1 MDMRETA
8 EDRAFREEVRA
19 FVRHELPAGIK
30 VHNEEGWEPEKDEMA
45 RWHSILAR
53 KGWLAP
59 SWPKE
64 HGGTG
69 WSLMQ
74 RHIFEEECALNY
86 CPPLHIFNIAMIGPI
101 LIEYGTEAQK
111 RRYLSGI
118 LEVKDWWC
126 QGYSEPDA
134 GSDLAALKT
143 EARREGDYY
152 ILNGTKVWTSLA
164 HWATH
169 IFCLVRTR
177 KEGKPQQGISFLLVD
192 MASRGISIQP
202 IPTINGQHIFNQV
215 VFENVRVPIANLV
228 HKENEGWTVA
238 KSLLEHER
246 LFLARVGDN
255 KKRLQRLKE
264 IARRELAH
272 GKPLIEHDW
281 FRRKLAQ
288 YEVRVRAL
296 DLSVLRF
303 IAKADAGGKLDP
315 SVTMLKMQGTE
326 LLQDL
331 LQATVDA
338 LGYYGVPFQAH
349 GITNDDLAPPI
360 GPDYAPGASNARF
373 RSRAFTIA
381 GGGSEIQ
388 QNIMA
393 KHLLG

>member
-19 FVRHELPAGIK
+19 FVRHELPADIK

-118 LEVKDWWC
+118 LEVNDWWC

-177 KEGKPQQGISFLLVD
+177 KKKKPHHCISYK
-192 MASRGISIQP
+192 
-202 IPTINGQHIFNQV
+202 TI
-215 VFENVRVPIANLV
+215 
-228 HKENEGWTVA
+228 
-238 KSLLEHER
+238 
-246 LFLARVGDN
+246 
-255 KKRLQRLKE
+255 
-264 IARRELAH
+264 
-272 GKPLIEHDW
+272 
-281 FRRKLAQ
+281 
-288 YEVRVRAL
+288 
-296 DLSVLRF
+296 
-303 IAKADAGGKLDP
+303 
-315 SVTMLKMQGTE
+315 
-326 LLQDL
+326 
-331 LQATVDA
+331 
-338 LGYYGVPFQAH
+338 
-349 GITNDDLAPPI
+349 DD
-360 GPDYAPGASNARF
+360 F
-373 RSRAFTIA
+373 
-381 GGGSEIQ
+381 
-388 QNIMA
+388 
-393 KHLLG
+393 

>member
-1 MDMRETA
+1 MNLQETA
-8 EDRAFREEVRA
+8 EDRAFRASVRE
-19 FVRHELPAGIK
+19 FVRRELPADIRL
-30 VHNEEGWEPEKDEMA
+30 HNEEGWEPEKDEMA

-53 KGWLAP
+53 QGWLAP
-59 SWPKE
+59 SWPRE
-64 HGGTG
+64 YGGTG
-69 WSLMQ
+69 WTLMQ

-86 CPPLHIFNIAMIGPI
+86 CPPVHIFNIAMIGPI
-101 LIEYGTEAQK
+101 LIQYGTEAQK
-111 RRYLSGI
+111 RRYLPKI
-118 LEVKDWWC
+118 LGVEEWWC

-143 EARREGDYY
+143 EARLDGDHYVV
-152 ILNGTKVWTSLA
+152 NGTKVWTSLA

-169 IFCLVRTR
+169 IFCLVRT
-177 KEGKPQQGISFLLVD
+177 KKDGKPQEGISFLL
-192 MASRGISIQP
+192 MEMNARGTSIQP

-215 VFENVRVPIANLV
+215 VFENVRVPKENLV
-228 HKENEGWTVA
+228 HRENEGWTVA
-238 KSLLEHER
+238 KSLLDHER

-255 KKRLQRLKE
+255 KKRLQRLKD

-272 GKPLIEHDW
+272 GKPLMAHDW

-296 DLSVLRF
+296 DLGVLRF
-303 IAKADAGGKLDP
+303 IAKADSGQGLDP
-315 SVTMLKMQGTE
+315 SVTMLKLRGTE

-331 LQATVDA
+331 LQETVDA
-338 LGYYGVPFQAH
+338 LGYYGLPFQLH
-349 GITNDDLAPPI
+349 GVSNDELAPPL
-360 GPDYAPGASNARF
+360 GPEHATGASNARF

-388 QNIMA
+388 HNIMA